1 MSFISAHYIRID
13 DAPARVNKQLADAG
27 IWVKDIAQTTAQ
39 HCAIYRVTVG
49 ALGWAGLRE
58 TCATLTVHIANAKR
72 GHTAR
77 PPIKSLLKRSYLFLS
92 KLFSIK
98 R

>member
-13 DAPARVNKQLADAG
+13 DAPARVNKQLANAS

-49 ALGWAGLRE
+49 SLEWAELGE
-58 TCATLTVHIANAKR
+58 TYATLTVHIANAKR

-92 KLFSIK
+92 CLFSPK